1 METTGD
7 QIFTVDNTK
16 TTLAEKLSL
25 KDGLTTDS
33 FTGGELV
40 LVDETYNG
48 KAIQYTLSDWQ
59 TVKAELG
66 SSTDLVL
73 LYGTLVGATGDDG
86 VTAKA
91 SFNEAQTV
99 GYTGKS
105 AVLWKYGQAAAAA
118 TVSGKDL
125 TVGSI
130 EFTKADGYTG
140 NLDSV
145 SIKAGSGKT
154 VSLLSDADQQVF
166 IGALDKD
173 GKPVAVTL
181 ENESTDSK

>member
-1 METTGD
+1 MNGSYAMVEKLSVAKADTTNNKAAGTFTLTSGTLETTGD

-105 AVLWKYGQAAAAA
+105 AVL
-118 TVSGKDL
+118 
-125 TVGSI
+125 GS
-130 EFTKADGYTG
+130 TARRQPQRR
-140 NLDSV
+140 SV
-145 SIKAGSGKT
+145 EKI
-154 VSLLSDADQQVF
+154 
-166 IGALDKD
+166 
-173 GKPVAVTL
+173 
-181 ENESTDSK
+181 